1 MLRFSINTL
10 TQTQGY
16 MHSTIKIRHVKG
28 VEYTRFVWKEQ
39 KERKKSCATRF
50 KVMGAGTHT

>member
-1 MLRFSINTL
+1 
-10 TQTQGY
+10 